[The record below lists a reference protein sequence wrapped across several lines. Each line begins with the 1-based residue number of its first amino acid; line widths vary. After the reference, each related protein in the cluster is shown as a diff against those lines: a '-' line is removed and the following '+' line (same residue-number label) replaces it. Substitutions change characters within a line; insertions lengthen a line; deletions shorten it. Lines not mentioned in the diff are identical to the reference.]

1 MKTNLSVIIITKNV
15 AATIKQC
22 LDSVAFANEIIIL
35 DSGSTDNT
43 VDICR
48 QYTDKVYVTDWPGF
62 GVQKN
67 RALDKVSHEWVLS
80 IDADEYLSPELKN
93 SIQQVVDNK
102 SDCAAYSMLRRTSLC
117 GKYIKHG
124 DWGNDYC
131 VRLFKANKARFTDV
145 AIHEYL
151 KVEGKV
157 GKVAGLLMHDS
168 YPDIH
173 SLVDRM
179 NRYTTLNA
187 EILREKGKSSNIVK
201 ALLRAIWRFIRAYFI
216 RLGFLDGKEGFLV
229 AVITAESAFYRYAK
243 LSYKA

>member
-1 MKTNLSVIIITKNV
+1 MTTNLSVIIIAKDA

-22 LDSVAFANEIIIL
+22 LDSVSFADEIIVL
-35 DSGSTDNT
+35 DSGSTDKT
-43 VDICR
+43 VDICK
-48 QYTDKVYVTDWPGF
+48 QYTDKIYVTDWPGF
-62 GVQKN
+62 GAQKN

-80 IDADEYLSPELKN
+80 IDADEYLSPELRN
-93 SIQQVVDNK
+93 NIQQVIQNQ
-102 SDCAAYSMLRRTSLC
+102 SDDVAYSMLRRTSLC

-157 GKVAGLLMHDS
+157 GKVGGLLMHDS

-179 NRYTTLNA
+179 NRYTSMNA
-187 EILREKGKSSNIVK
+187 KILREKGKTSSIYK
-201 ALLRAIWRFIRAYFI
+201 ALLRAMWRFIRAYFI
-216 RLGFLDGKEGFLV
+216 RLGFLDGREGFLV

-243 LSYKA
+243 LAYKN